1 MITDLG
7 TVEHFEQLKTE
18 VLSLVEKHEGF
29 NQIILQSKTPDIE
42 DWRTGTG
49 SITEADSVYCHLNKS
64 LAGTTLGNII
74 EKQGTV
80 RARIMV
86 MPSRQCYSVH
96 QDKSKRI
103 HIPIVTSS
111 QAWMIWPYKQVCAR
125 LIAGRMYLTD
135 TREHHTF
142 INGDLENRIHLVL
155 CLK

>member
-7 TVEHFEQLKTE
+7 PVENFERLKEE
-18 VLSLVEKHEGF
+18 VLSLVEKHTGF
-29 NQIILQSKTPDIE
+29 NQIILQSKIPEVE

-49 SITEADSVYCHLNKS
+49 SITEPDSLYCYLNKS
-64 LAGTTLGNII
+64 LVGTAIADII
-74 EKQGTV
+74 ESQQVV
-80 RARIMV
+80 RSRIMI
-86 MPSRQCYSVH
+86 MPPRQCYSVH
-96 QDKSKRI
+96 QDKAQRI

-111 QAWMIWPYKQVCAR
+111 QAWMIWPYKQVCSR
-125 LIAGRMYLTD
+125 LIAGRKYLTD